1 MTQQILLRAGVLGSA
16 DVALRPMTESSAA
29 VLGSGLAN
37 IQPWTRY
44 QVPPYALSAFL
55 SDHEPGAPRY
65 ELRVGDA
72 LAGGMVLRLNW
83 MRGPYL
89 QFLGLLP
96 DFQHQGI
103 GDLVLRWLEDT
114 AVKCED
120 RNLWVAASEFNAR
133 ALSFYEGHGFMRV
146 ATIDDLVRDGINEIL
161 LRKKLA
167 PLR

>member
-1 MTQQILLRAGVLGSA
+1 MTQQIILRAAVAGSA
-16 DVALRPMTESSAA
+16 DVSLRPITESAAA
-29 VLGSGLAN
+29 VLGSELAN
-37 IQPWTRY
+37 IQPWARY
-44 QVPPYALSAFL
+44 QVTSHGLTAFL
-55 SDHEPGAPRY
+55 GDHEPGAPRY
-65 ELRVGDA
+65 EIRLGDA

-114 AVKCED
+114 AVKSED

-133 ALSFYEGHGFMRV
+133 ALSFYESHGFERV
-146 ATIDDLVRDGINEIL
+146 ATIDDLVRDGINEVL
-161 LRKKLA
+161 MRKKLGSSN
-167 PLR
+167 

>member
-1 MTQQILLRAGVLGSA
+1 MSQQIILRAGVAGAPDISLRPITESAAATLGS
-16 DVALRPMTESSAA
+16 D
-29 VLGSGLAN
+29 LAN

-44 QVPPYALSAFL
+44 QVTAHALTAFL

-65 ELRVGDA
+65 EIRLGDA

-103 GDLVLRWLEDT
+103 GDVVLTWLEDT
-114 AVKCED
+114 AKKSED
-120 RNLWVAASEFNAR
+120 RNLWVAASEFNSR
-133 ALSFYEGHGFMRV
+133 ALSFYESHGFERV
-146 ATIDDLVRDGINEIL
+146 ATIDDLVRDGINEVL
-161 LRKKLA
+161 MRKKIRA
-167 PLR
+167 ST